1 MKQEPVKTER
11 KTLHL
16 PVETIQALEKLAARN
31 GTDFSKEV
39 RRAVDEY
46 LDLETTAENL
56 DLING
61 VIRQELNAQIKA
73 LGNRLAGLINR
84 LTIISAAGYYANI
97 AIIADLI
104 DTDRYSSFE
113 KIEAA
118 ARKRALAYANQKN
131 ADALHAFADDEE
143 MKKAIRAMKGGGR
156 VNPDV

>member
-56 DLING
+56 DPING

-73 LGNRLAGLINR
+73 LATGWPASSTASPSYRRQATTQTSPLS
-84 LTIISAAGYYANI
+84 LT
-97 AIIADLI
+97 
-104 DTDRYSSFE
+104 
-113 KIEAA
+113 
-118 ARKRALAYANQKN
+118 
-131 ADALHAFADDEE
+131 
-143 MKKAIRAMKGGGR
+143 
-156 VNPDV
+156 

>member
-56 DLING
+56 DPING

-73 LGNRLAGLINR
+73 LGQPAGRPHQPPHHHI
-84 LTIISAAGYYANI
+84 
-97 AIIADLI
+97 
-104 DTDRYSSFE
+104 
-113 KIEAA
+113 
-118 ARKRALAYANQKN
+118 
-131 ADALHAFADDEE
+131 
-143 MKKAIRAMKGGGR
+143 GGR
-156 VNPDV
+156 LLRKHRHYR